1 MLSGICYI
9 RRQNGEEARW
19 KSCSAHISSFPDCNA
34 LLKKQYLCI
43 KSDKN
48 SSTDNHLALRQH
60 RSSRIIMA
68 NAYRTSLV
76 KQISRLIKSI
86 GVDFNGCRLVAVH
99 TFRNFLDSDFNGN
112 LIVQR
117 TKRGLLIITSLNE
130 RRGHRNHRIHT
141 MRTRDLVHLRNALV
155 RKAAVRAFAMGLATF
170 IVLQELD

>member
-1 MLSGICYI
+1 MEVLFF
-9 RRQNGEEARW
+9 
-19 KSCSAHISSFPDCNA
+19 AHISSFPDCNA

-76 KQISRLIKSI
+76 KQISRLIKAI

-99 TFRNFLDSDFNGN
+99 TFRNFLGSDFNGN

-117 TKRGLLIITSLNE
+117 TKRGQLIITSLNE

-141 MRTRDLVHLRNALV
+141 MRTRDLLHLRNALF

>member
-1 MLSGICYI
+1 
-9 RRQNGEEARW
+9 
-19 KSCSAHISSFPDCNA
+19 
-34 LLKKQYLCI
+34 
-43 KSDKN
+43 
-48 SSTDNHLALRQH
+48 
-60 RSSRIIMA
+60 MA

-99 TFRNFLDSDFNGN
+99 TFRNFFGSDFNGN

-117 TKRGLLIITSLNE
+117 TKRGRLIITSLNE
-130 RRGHRNHRIHT
+130 RRGDRNHRIHT
-141 MRTRDLVHLRNALV
+141 MRTRDLIHLRNALF